1 MFGFG
6 GQANRGDFESE
17 FPRFDDLGEG
27 GGKGGLDPR
36 GSAGTEER
44 VGRGKRRSGGMQGAR
59 KRGAPQRIGNRPFFW
74 SFVENRFFFWRI
86 ENGLFFGSIR
96 NRPFSRFVENRPFFR
111 FVKNRPFFCRSV
123 KNMSF
128 FRGEGFGVGA
138 ARVGEGW
145 NFGGGIGGERG
156 DGGIAA
162 RDELDGG
169 GEASKALLE
178 ARDEARREGGALG
191 GDGDDALQVARLRG
205 SHVAVVEE
213 KPVQRLGLRQE
224 LVGGAEE
231 SGVVAEV
238 HQGAGE
244 DAAQLAEALLRKDQ
258 AQVVQLRVGAQARQR
273 ERLRADELESSPAHR
288 VPWVSRRKRRLSCRF

>member
-1 MFGFG
+1 MERFPREVFGFG

-74 SFVENRFFFWRI
+74 SVENGSFFW
-86 ENGLFFGSIR
+86 S
-96 NRPFSRFVENRPFFR
+96 FVENRPFFR
-111 FVKNRPFFCRSV
+111 FVKNGSFFWSSV
-123 KNMSF
+123 KNVSF

-145 NFGGGIGGERG
+145 NFGGGVGGERG

-213 KPVQRLGLRQE
+213 KPVQRPGLRQE
-224 LVGGAEE
+224 LVGGA
-231 SGVVAEV
+231 
-238 HQGAGE
+238 
-244 DAAQLAEALLRKDQ
+244 
-258 AQVVQLRVGAQARQR
+258 
-273 ERLRADELESSPAHR
+273 
-288 VPWVSRRKRRLSCRF
+288 

>member
-1 MFGFG
+1 MERFPREVFGFG

-74 SFVENRFFFWRI
+74 RIENGFFFWRFV
-86 ENGLFFGSIR
+86 ENGFFFWS
-96 NRPFSRFVENRPFFR
+96 FVENRPFFCR
-111 FVKNRPFFCRSV
+111 SKNRPFFCRSV
-123 KNMSF
+123 KIVSF

-145 NFGGGIGGERG
+145 NFGGGVGGERG

-258 AQVVQLRVGAQARQR
+258 AQVVQLRVGAQARERQ
-273 ERLRADELESSPAHR
+273 RLRADELESSPAHR